1 MERKTGKEGYAA
13 KSQNSAKRMNI
24 GLAEI
29 VFLGVLGG
37 SVLMLAGVVAG
48 ILRYTPG
55 LLACGS
61 FTSKV

>member
-1 MERKTGKEGYAA
+1 MERKTGKEAYAA
-13 KSQNSAKRMNI
+13 KGQSIAKRINI

-37 SVLMLAGVVAG
+37 SVLMAVGVVAG

-55 LLACGS
+55 LLVWVS
-61 FTSKV
+61 FISKV